1 MYSNSHY
8 NTSKILCIVMETIS
22 QLHIVLPV
30 ICLIIGEF
38 ALNGKAQMVDCN
50 ESDREALIDFK
61 KGLEESEDRIS
72 SWRGSN
78 FCQWW
83 GITCDNNT
91 GAVVTVDLH
100 NQYPSGYD
108 ASGRYGNWNLSG
120 EIRPSLTK
128 LKSLRYLDLS
138 FNTFNGTIPDFLS
151 SLENLQY
158 LNLSNAGFRGAV
170 PPNLGNLSRLQYL
183 DLSHSFPYYLS
194 VNNFEWVTGLVSLKY
209 LEMTESNLSMVG
221 LRWIEA
227 FNKLPHLTELH
238 LSSCG
243 LSTFTSTLT
252 FVNFTSLAVLDL
264 HGNQFNSM
272 LPSWLVNISSLVSL
286 DISSSS
292 LYGRI
297 PLGFGELTNLQSLNL
312 GNNDNLTASCSQLLG
327 GSWKKI
333 EVLDFELN
341 KLHGSL
347 PASLGN
353 MTFLTR
359 LNLFHNGIKGGIPG
373 SIGRLCNLQY
383 IDLSANNLTGSIPE
397 GIENCPSKGPLP
409 SLQQFIASDNQL
421 VGNLPDW
428 LGQLT
433 SLVELNLQWNS
444 LQGPIPA
451 SLGNLQHLSEL
462 RLEANKLNG
471 SLPESLGQLSN
482 LSALDVSI
490 NELTG
495 VISETHFSRL
505 SKLQLLLLSENSFIL
520 NLNSHWIPPFQLWY
534 LELGSCHLGPLFP
547 EWLRSQKELKYL
559 HFPNASVSG
568 SIPEWFWEMSG
579 NLSVLNI
586 SFNQLEGQL
595 PNPFNIAPFA
605 LLDLSSNLFYGPIPL
620 PSAEINLL
628 DLSNNQF
635 SGPIPDNIGKIMP
648 NLVFLSLS
656 NNQITSEVPVSIG
669 EMKSLQVVD
678 LSRNNLTGS
687 IPPSIGNSSLLSVL
701 DLQKNNLSGEI
712 PASLGQLNLLQTL
725 HLNNNRFS
733 GEIPSTLQNS
743 SFLETLDLG
752 NNRFTGNIPPW
763 IGQTF
768 PHLRIFSLRSNKFF
782 GEIPPV
788 LSNLSSLQVLDLA
801 ENKLNSTIP
810 ASFGDLKAMTQQQTV
825 NIYLFYG
832 SYMTQYYQEN
842 FAVNMYGQPLVY
854 TKTLSLL
861 TSIDLSGNNLYGELP
876 EQITKLVG
884 LVVLN
889 LSGNH
894 ISGRIPNSISE
905 LRQLLSL
912 DLSDNNFSGGI
923 PPSMSSMTFLAYLN
937 VSNNKLSGI
946 IPYTNQMT
954 TFNAT
959 SFSGNPGLCG
969 GPLTVTCS
977 DGGVTG
983 DSDGRRNADSDRDD
997 SFIDKWFYLS
1007 IGLGYA
1013 AGLLLPYLTFAIR
1026 TSWGDIY
1033 FGFVDKIVAK
1043 FRA

>member
-1 MYSNSHY
+1 
-8 NTSKILCIVMETIS
+8 METIS

-183 DLSHSFPYYLS
+183 DLSLSFPYNLS

-209 LEMTESNLSMVG
+209 LEMTGSNLSMVG

-227 FNKLPHLTELH
+227 FNRLPHLTELH

-264 HGNQFNSM
+264 QGNQFNSM

-359 LNLFHNGIKGGIPG
+359 LNLFHNGIKGGIPD

-433 SLVELNLQWNS
+433 SLVELDLQWNS

-547 EWLRSQKELKYL
+547 EWLRSQKELNYL

-712 PASLGQLNLLQTL
+712 LASLGQLNLLQTL

-733 GEIPSTLQNS
+733 GEIPSTLQNL

-752 NNRFTGNIPPW
+752 NN
-763 IGQTF
+763 
-768 PHLRIFSLRSNKFF
+768 
-782 GEIPPV
+782 
-788 LSNLSSLQVLDLA
+788 SSLQVLDLA

-861 TSIDLSGNNLYGELP
+861 TSIDLSGNNLHGELP

-912 DLSDNNFSGGI
+912 DLSDNNFSG
-923 PPSMSSMTFLAYLN
+923 
-937 VSNNKLSGI
+937 
-946 IPYTNQMT
+946 
-954 TFNAT
+954 
-959 SFSGNPGLCG
+959 LCG
-969 GPLTVTCS
+969 GPLTVKCS

-1043 FRA
+1043 LLEFL